1 MKIVI
6 VGAGQLGYFL
16 AKSLLEENHI
26 VKIIDSD
33 KKRCEKISSALDVT
47 VYCGDG
53 TRIETLAAAS
63 VGKSDAFIAVTNH
76 DEDNLIACEIAKKQF
91 SVRRTISKSNNHKNI
106 ALMKRL
112 GVDIVLDTT
121 QIITGLIEHEID
133 GANVKLIADISNSN
147 AVISEYRIPD
157 NWSKSGKRIM
167 ELEVPSDC
175 VLIYVIRSGTLM
187 IPRGNTVLMA
197 GDEVT
202 ALAVGRTAKQLKK
215 LFEL

>member
-33 KKRCEKISSALDVT
+33 RKRCEKISSALDVT

-53 TRIETLAAAS
+53 TRIETLADAG
-63 VGKSDAFIAVTNH
+63 VGKSDAFIAVTDR

-133 GANVKLIADISNSN
+133 GANVKFVADISNSD

-157 NWSKSGKRIM
+157 NWSKSGKRVM

-175 VLIYVIRSGTLM
+175 VLIYVIRSGSLM

-197 GDEVT
+197 GDEIT
-202 ALAVGRTAKQLKK
+202 ALAVGRAAKQLKK

>member
-26 VKIIDSD
+26 IKIIDSD
-33 KKRCEKISSALDVT
+33 KERCEKISSALDVT

-53 TRIETLAAAS
+53 TRIETLASAS
-63 VGKSDAFIAVTNH
+63 VGKSDAFIAVTGC

-91 SVRRTISKSNNHKNI
+91 SVKRTISKSNNHKNI

-133 GANVKLIADISNSN
+133 GANVKFIADISNSA
-147 AVISEYRIPD
+147 AVISEYKIPD
-157 NWSKSGKRIM
+157 NWSKSGKRVM
-167 ELEVPSDC
+167 ELDVPSDC

-197 GDEVT
+197 GDEIT
-202 ALAVGRTAKQLKK
+202 ALAVGRAAKQLKK
-215 LFEL
+215 IFEL

>member
-16 AKSLLEENHI
+16 AKSLLEENHV

-33 KKRCEKISSALDVT
+33 KKRCERISSALDVT

-63 VGKSDAFIAVTNH
+63 VGKSDAFIAVTDR

-91 SVRRTISKSNNHKNI
+91 SVKRTISKSNNHKNI
-106 ALMKRL
+106 SLMKRL

-133 GANVKLIADISNSN
+133 GANVKLVADISNSN
-147 AVISEYRIPD
+147 AVISEYCIPD
-157 NWSKSGKRIM
+157 NWSKSGKRVM

-175 VLIYVIRSGTLM
+175 VLIYVIRSGALM
-187 IPRGNTVLMA
+187 IPRGSTVLMA

-202 ALAVGRTAKQLKK
+202 ALAVGRAAKQLKK

>member
-1 MKIVI
+1 MKVTII
-6 VGAGQLGYFL
+6 GAGQLGYFL
-16 AKSLLEENHI
+16 AKSLLEENHT

-47 VYCGDG
+47 VFCADG
-53 TRIETLAAAS
+53 TRIETLAEAK
-63 VGKSDAFIAVTNH
+63 VGKSDAFIAVTDR

-91 SVRRTISKSNNHKNI
+91 AVKRTISKSNNHKNV

-133 GANVKLIADISNSN
+133 GANVKFIADISNSN
-147 AVISEYRIPD
+147 ALISEYRIPE
-157 NWSKSGKRIM
+157 NWSKSGKRVM
-167 ELEVPSDC
+167 DLSVPSEC
-175 VLIYVIRSGTLM
+175 VLIYVIRSGALM

-197 GDEVT
+197 GDEIT
-202 ALAVGRTAKQLKK
+202 ALTVGRSAKELKK

>member
-6 VGAGQLGYFL
+6 VGAGQLGYYL
-16 AKSLLEENHI
+16 AKTLLEENHI

-33 KKRCEKISSALDVT
+33 RARCEKISSTLDVT

-63 VGKSDAFIAVTNH
+63 VGKSDAFIAVTDR

-91 SVRRTISKSNNHKNI
+91 SVKRTISKSNNHQNI
-106 ALMKRL
+106 SLMKRL
-112 GVDIVLDTT
+112 GVDVVLDTT

-147 AVISEYRIPD
+147 AIISEYRIPD
-157 NWSKSGKRIM
+157 NWNSSGKRIM
-167 ELEVPSDC
+167 ELQVPADC

-187 IPRGNTVLMA
+187 IPRGNTVLMP

-202 ALAVGRTAKQLKK
+202 ALAIGRAAKDLKK
-215 LFEL
+215 LFGL

>member
-1 MKIVI
+1 MKVTII
-6 VGAGQLGYFL
+6 GAGQLGYFL
-16 AKSLLEENHI
+16 AKSLLEENHT

-33 KKRCEKISSALDVT
+33 KKRCEKISSSLDVT
-47 VYCGDG
+47 VFCDDG
-53 TRIETLAAAS
+53 TRIETLAEAK
-63 VGKSDAFIAVTNH
+63 VGKSDAFIAVTDR

-91 SVRRTISKSNNHKNI
+91 AVKRTISKSNNHKNI

-121 QIITGLIEHEID
+121 QVITGLIEHEID
-133 GANVKLIADISNSN
+133 GSNVKFIADISNSN
-147 AVISEYRIPD
+147 ALISEYRIPES
-157 NWSKSGKRIM
+157 WSKSGKKVM
-167 ELEVPSDC
+167 ELDVPSEC

-187 IPRGNTVLMA
+187 IPRGSTVLMA

-202 ALAVGRTAKQLKK
+202 ALTVGRSAKALKK